1 MRVIQ
6 TLNSFSTFS
15 PSIRSI
21 SHIFSCFVVL
31 WFALI
36 FAGCGTTLKQVVVSD
51 EAVQI
56 EREKQED
63 IAFTRFMKKQNHLFN
78 ISYSMLV
85 ASGELFTDKVRPTYG
100 FMLHDKELY
109 RKILGKEYEKVAVR
123 HGIDEHVTVRYVH
136 PESPAELAGLLVGDR
151 LLAINEQSLEDK
163 NAIDAM
169 KILHKLDYPEDSS
182 LKLLIERE
190 GQTKKLAINGV
201 PACKY
206 SVQMVNSDAV
216 NAFASA
222 GGVSV
227 TTGMIRFCETDKELA
242 LVVGHEIAH
251 IALGHLTKG
260 MINRIPGMILDA
272 FIAAVLGVDTQ
283 GALGALSSRVFSK
296 AFEQEADYAGLYI
309 LARAAYDVT
318 GAADFFRRMA
328 VEHPGSIKGNFLA
341 THPSMPERFVAIEN
355 TIREIEEKQR
365 KGEPLIPEKKDNN
378 EK

>member
-1 MRVIQ
+1 MSLPAEKGTRCRVYWNVLLIGIVMA
-6 TLNSFSTFS
+6 L
-15 PSIRSI
+15 
-21 SHIFSCFVVL
+21 VV
-31 WFALI
+31 
-36 FAGCGTTLKQVVVSD
+36 AGCGTTLKQVTVSD

-56 EREKQED
+56 EREKQEN
-63 IAFTRFMKKQNHLFN
+63 IAFTRFMKKQNRLYS
-78 ISYSMLV
+78 ISYPMLV
-85 ASGELFTDKVRPTYG
+85 AAGELFPDKVRPAYG

-123 HGIDEHVTVRYVH
+123 HGIGEHVTVRYVY
-136 PESPAELAGLLVGDR
+136 PESPAELADLRVGDR
-151 LLAINEQSLEDK
+151 LLAINDKSLDDE

-182 LKLLIERE
+182 LELLTERE
-190 GQTKKLAINGV
+190 RYTKELTINGV

-222 GGVSV
+222 GGVSI
-227 TTGMIRFCETDKELA
+227 TTGMIRFCETDRELA
-242 LVVGHEIAH
+242 LVVGHEISH

-260 MINRIPGMILDA
+260 MINRIPGMILDVVLLA
-272 FIAAVLGVDTQ
+272 TLGVDTQ
-283 GALGALSSRVFSK
+283 GALGSLSTLVFSK

-328 VEHPGSIKGNFLA
+328 VEHPGSIRGNFLA

-365 KGEPLIPEKKDNN
+365 KGEPLIPEKKDDN

>member
-1 MRVIQ
+1 MSLPAEKGTRCRVYWNVLLIGIVMA
-6 TLNSFSTFS
+6 L
-15 PSIRSI
+15 
-21 SHIFSCFVVL
+21 VV
-31 WFALI
+31 
-36 FAGCGTTLKQVVVSD
+36 AGCGPTLKQVIVSD

-63 IAFTRFMKKQNHLFN
+63 IAFSRFIEKQNRLFS
-78 ISYSMLV
+78 ISYPMLV

-100 FMLHDKELY
+100 FMLHDNELY
-109 RKILGKEYEKVAVR
+109 GKILGKEYKKVAVR
-123 HGIDEHVTVRYVH
+123 NGIGEHVTVRYVY
-136 PESPAELAGLLVGDR
+136 PESPADLAGLLVGDR
-151 LLAINEQSLEDK
+151 VLAINEQSLDDE
-163 NAIDAM
+163 NAIDAV
-169 KILHKLDYPEDSS
+169 KILHKLDYPEDSY
-182 LKLLIERE
+182 LELLIERE
-190 GQTKKLAINGV
+190 GQTKKLTINGI

-216 NAFASA
+216 NAFAGA
-222 GGVSV
+222 EGVSI
-227 TTGMIRFCETDKELA
+227 TTGMLRFCETDKELA
-242 LVVGHEIAH
+242 LVVGHEISH

-272 FIAAVLGVDTQ
+272 VIAATLGVHTQ
-283 GALGALSSRVFSK
+283 VFEGMSYIVFSK
-296 AFEQEADYAGLYI
+296 AFEQETDYAGLYI

-355 TIREIEEKQR
+355 TIHEIEEKQR

>member
-1 MRVIQ
+1 M
-6 TLNSFSTFS
+6 FW
-15 PSIRSI
+15 PSIRSP
-21 SHIFSCFVVL
+21 SHIFNCFAVL
-31 WFALI
+31 WFALVV
-36 FAGCGTTLKQVVVSD
+36 AGCGTTLKQVTVSD

-63 IAFTRFMKKQNHLFN
+63 IAFTLFMKKQNRLFS
-78 ISYSMLV
+78 ISYPMLV

-100 FMLHDKELY
+100 FMLHDKDLY
-109 RKILGKEYEKVAVR
+109 GKILGKEYKKVAVR
-123 HGIDEHVTVRYVH
+123 HGIDEHVTVRYVY
-136 PESPAELAGLLVGDR
+136 PESTAELAGLRVGDHV
-151 LLAINEQSLEDK
+151 LAINEQSLEDT
-163 NAIDAM
+163 NAIKAI

-182 LKLLIERE
+182 LELLIKRG
-190 GQTKKLAINGV
+190 GQTKKLTINGV

-222 GGVSV
+222 EGVSI

-272 FIAAVLGVDTQ
+272 IIAATLGVDTQ
-283 GALGALSSRVFSK
+283 GALGALSSLVFSK

-355 TIREIEEKQR
+355 IIHEIEEKQR